1 MATVLAEV
9 AHCQGV
15 TGVLAGFMAEVAHCL
30 WLELWY
36 ELHMAGAWAGAGVA
50 DSWRLE
56 GPPLLY
62 TWGCSMGREARLA
75 THSGNNELRFSL
87 NFSCIQ

>member
-9 AHCQGV
+9 AHCQAFA
-15 TGVLAGFMAEVAHCL
+15 GVLAGVMAEVAHWL

-36 ELHMAGAWAGAGVA
+36 ELHLAGAWAWAGVA
-50 DSWRLE
+50 YSWRLE

-62 TWGCSMGREARLA
+62 TWRCSMGREARLA
-75 THSGNNELRFSL
+75 THRGNN
-87 NFSCIQ
+87 